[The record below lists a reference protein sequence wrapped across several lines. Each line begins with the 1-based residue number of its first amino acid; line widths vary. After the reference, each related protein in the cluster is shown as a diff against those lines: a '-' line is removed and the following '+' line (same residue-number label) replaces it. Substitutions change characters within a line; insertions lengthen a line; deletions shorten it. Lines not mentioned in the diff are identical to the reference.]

1 METGS
6 CVVELFSNCVKS
18 SHWIWSW
25 WLLMVFGDKSFVFQ
39 AGDCETFLLFLIS
52 CIDIT
57 FTDRVSLS
65 AWAVMGVCTVWK
77 RATDGSENASQLMWS
92 CTQTP
97 VVNRAHALS
106 YKSVTTS
113 ETPGSCSWFWEEA
126 PDLPRATVTIGSCLE
141 KKWALHP
148 PSDVLTSFPTWDMQM
163 QVYKFILYSY
173 QSIDSYFDLPGVV
186 GLPVEGSREGCLH
199 RKSLQVCWK
208 WEDEICWSLRSI

>member
-1 METGS
+1 MGGEFLSHVHQTTYS
-6 CVVELFSNCVKS
+6 LNEKDSQSFSVLELFELLWNCVKS
-18 SHWIWSW
+18 LHWIWSW

-57 FTDRVSLS
+57 FTDRFSLS

-97 VVNRAHALS
+97 VVNTAHALS
-106 YKSVTTS
+106 HKSVTTS

-126 PDLPRATVTIGSCLE
+126 PDLPRATVTVMCWTLFQVALCQKSVTISETIGSC
-141 KKWALHP
+141 
-148 PSDVLTSFPTWDMQM
+148 S
-163 QVYKFILYSY
+163 
-173 QSIDSYFDLPGVV
+173 
-186 GLPVEGSREGCLH
+186 
-199 RKSLQVCWK
+199 
-208 WEDEICWSLRSI
+208 